1 MGWLKYYSDD
11 NATRQMVGLERT
23 STQVTRGTRGILLKD
38 IGIASIQVLYAV
50 LCDTTVHGSEA
61 HR

>member
-1 MGWLKYYSDD
+1 
-11 NATRQMVGLERT
+11 MVGLERT